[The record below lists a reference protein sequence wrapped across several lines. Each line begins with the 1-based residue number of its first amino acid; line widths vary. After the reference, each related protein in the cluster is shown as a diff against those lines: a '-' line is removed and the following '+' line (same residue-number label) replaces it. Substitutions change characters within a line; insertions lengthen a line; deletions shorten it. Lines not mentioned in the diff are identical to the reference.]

1 MQNICISGGV
11 TKDLELKDGKN
22 DAFVN
27 FSLAVNQGFGDNQ
40 TVNYYQCVLYGY
52 DAKRI
57 VNAGVKKGSRLILNG
72 KFTIEPYTTDDG
84 TSRTAFKVNVSDWE
98 FSNSSSNHKNDT
110 QSAQQDFDVVP
121 IPVDEVCLD
130 SDELPW

>member
-1 MQNICISGGV
+1 MQNIFISGGV

-22 DAFVN
+22 DVFVN

-40 TVNYYQCVLYGY
+40 TVNYYQCILYGY
-52 DAKRI
+52 DAERI

-98 FSNSSSNHKNDT
+98 FSNSSSNHKNDA

-121 IPVDEVCLD
+121 ISVEEHCIAG
-130 SDELPW
+130 DELPW